1 MRIRWMLISIWL
13 LFAVALP
20 PATPAAVM
28 DWNVIKTLK
37 IKDDP
42 IDLAFST
49 SRNQIYVLTAA
60 GEILVYA
67 ADGSL
72 VESIAVGNGFDQM
85 RHIQGSDI
93 LFLTSRKDKTV
104 KIIELEYVQEID
116 LSGSPSK
123 GPENAPVK
131 IAVFTDFQCPYC
143 AKLAEM
149 IDQVVD
155 KYPEKV
161 RVVFK
166 NYPIRSHQYAEKA
179 ALAALAAERQGKFWE
194 FHDLLFADY
203 RNLDDEKVREFA
215 RELNLDMEKFESDWS
230 DPRLSAQIQTDTRQ
244 GSQAGVRGTPT
255 VFING
260 RRLKDRS
267 LEGFSKMIDEALK
280 ETQGS

>member
-13 LFAVALP
+13 LFAVASPP
-20 PATPAAVM
+20 PAPAAVM

-49 SRNQIYVLTAA
+49 SRNHIYVLTAA

-123 GPENAPVK
+123 GPENAPVS

-143 AKLAEM
+143 VKLAEM
-149 IDQVVD
+149 IDQVVE
-155 KYPEKV
+155 KYPETV

-179 ALAALAAERQGKFWE
+179 ALAALAADRQGKFWE
-194 FHDLLFADY
+194 FHDLLFANY
-203 RNLDDEKVREFA
+203 RDLDDEKVREFA

-230 DPRLSAQIQTDTRQ
+230 DPRLSAQIQSDTRQ

-280 ETQGS
+280 EARGS